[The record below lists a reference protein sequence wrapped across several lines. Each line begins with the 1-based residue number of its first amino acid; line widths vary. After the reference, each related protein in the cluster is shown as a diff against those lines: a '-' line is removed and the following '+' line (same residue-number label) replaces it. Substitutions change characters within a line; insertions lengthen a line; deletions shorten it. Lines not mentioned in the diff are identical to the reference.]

1 MDNPKNLAGVLS
13 LLNKNNE
20 SEELDNTI
28 KEEDKINAEKKEV
41 LAKSETEKQVLKA
54 QNEALSQNVNK
65 TFESQEKAIAENG
78 LQKIELTELQSPEEQ
93 AKFATETLQMTP
105 TERTKLQTKLSN
117 SEYKQAGLSE
127 SQILSF
133 LYTEKQLDAKGIQNS
148 EFAVNFNKIRDDL
161 NLYKP
166 LKSIPFEPPS
176 PVEVKNLNNL
186 DNDSITALAQ
196 NNENLKAYS

>member
-1 MDNPKNLAGVLS
+1 LDNPKNLAGVLS

-20 SEELDNTI
+20 I
-28 KEEDKINAEKKEV
+28 KEEDKKSAEKD
-41 LAKSETEKQVLKA
+41 EKI
-54 QNEALSQNVNK
+54 EALEK
-65 TFESQEKAIAENG
+65 EIKDLTASQEKAIAENG
-78 LQKIELTELQSPEEQ
+78 LQKIELTELQSPEDQ

-117 SEYKQAGLSE
+117 SEYQQAGLST

-161 NLYKP
+161 SLYKP
-166 LKSIPFEPPS
+166 LKNSAQNGTNITEKPIS
-176 PVEVKNLNNL
+176 VQTMNNLN
-186 DNDSITALAQ
+186 NDSITALAQ